1 MTKSSTFRFKQT
13 PAYLVAASLLM
24 GMVSGCSSP
33 SATAPESE
41 PAKQTAENKPQ
52 TPVEL
57 TMAPY
62 FLNMT
67 DEEFDQI
74 MIKPLK
80 EKYPHITLKI
90 VRDDITK
97 LVAAGQTPDIV
108 YSANSRFS
116 VLQDLDIPSDLSSFV
131 KSSKMDLAKFSSPN
145 IDWIKELGPKGEI
158 YGIPFALNQMALF
171 YNKDLFD
178 KRGVPY
184 PKDGITWEEYV
195 DLVKKMTY
203 NDGGVQ
209 YRGSLPPNPEF
220 IARVRSMSLVDAA
233 TNKALINND
242 AFKSVL
248 ERVHEFYQIPG
259 MVVDGKM
266 PPNQDSFVKDQQTA
280 MYLNWIPDTLG
291 FIQKAGTQ
299 LNFDLVGAPAFK
311 DKPGVTID
319 PGAQMMVISKTSKN
333 KEAAFDAIQLFTTPE
348 VQKILNRSSRLT
360 VLADE
365 SIRKD
370 FLADL
375 PLTKDK
381 NIQGA
386 LKIKP
391 AKMAPPN
398 PYHVIVAGKV
408 NAVVTNLATGA
419 KDINTILRET
429 QEDAD
434 KAIEQELAKKK

>member
-1 MTKSSTFRFKQT
+1 MTNSRLCRFVQTSS
-13 PAYLVAASLLM
+13 YLTLSSLIL
-24 GMVSGCSSP
+24 GLLSGCSEQ
-33 SATAPESE
+33 AAP
-41 PAKQTAENKPQ
+41 AANQAETKSGDTKSN

-57 TMAPY
+57 TMTPY

-67 DEEFDQI
+67 DEEYDRI
-74 MIKPLK
+74 MIKPLAA
-80 EKYPHITLKI
+80 KYPHITLKI
-90 VRDDITK
+90 VKEDINK
-97 LVAAGQTPDIV
+97 LVAAGQTPDII

-116 VLQDLDIPSDLSSFV
+116 VLQDLDIPSDLSALV
-131 KSSKMDLAKFSSPN
+131 KSHNMDLSKFSSPN
-145 IDWIKELGPKGEI
+145 IDWIKELGTKGEI

-184 PKDGITWEEYV
+184 PKDGITWDEYIA
-195 DLVKKMTY
+195 LVKKMTY

-209 YRGSLPPNPEF
+209 FRGSLPPNPEF
-220 IARVRSMSLVDAA
+220 IARMKSMPLVDEK
-233 TNKALINND
+233 TNKSLINND

-259 MVVDGKM
+259 MVVDGKL
-266 PPNQDSFVKDQQTA
+266 PPGQDSFVKDQQTA

-291 FIQKAGTQ
+291 FIQKAGGQ
-299 LNFDLVGAPAFK
+299 LNFDLVGAPAFQ

-319 PGAQMMVISKTSKN
+319 PGAQMMVVSKTSKH
-333 KEAAFDAIQLFTTPE
+333 KEEAFEVIQFLASPE
-348 VQKILNRSSRLT
+348 VQMILNRSSRLT

-375 PLTKDK
+375 PLTKGK

-386 LKIKP
+386 LAIKP

-398 PYHVIVAGKV
+398 PYHVLVAGKI
-408 NAVVTNLATGA
+408 NGVVSNLASGA
-419 KDINTILRET
+419 KDVNTILRET

-434 KAIEQELAKKK
+434 KAIEQEVNKKK

>member
-1 MTKSSTFRFKQT
+1 MTLIHFCRLKQT
-13 PAYLVAASLLM
+13 SSLLTVGSLM
-24 GMVSGCSSP
+24 ISMLASCSSP
-33 SATAPESE
+33 DTPAAKPADSPSADS
-41 PAKQTAENKPQ
+41 KSK

-74 MIKPLK
+74 MIKPLAA
-80 EKYPHITLKI
+80 KYPHITLKI
-90 VRDDITK
+90 VREDIVK
-97 LVAAGQTPDIV
+97 LVAAGQTPDII
-108 YSANSRFS
+108 YGANSRFS
-116 VLQDLDIPSDLSSFV
+116 VLQDLDIPSDISAMV
-131 KSSKMDLAKFSSPN
+131 KSNNVDLSKFASPN
-145 IDWIKELGPKGEI
+145 IDWIKELGNKGEI
-158 YGIPFALNQMALF
+158 YGLPFALNQMALF

-178 KRGVPY
+178 KRGIPY
-184 PKDGITWEEYV
+184 PSDGLTWEEYI
-195 DLVKKMTY
+195 DLVKKLTY

-209 YRGSLPPNPEF
+209 FRGSLPPNPEF
-220 IARVRSMSLVDAA
+220 LARMKSMPLVDTA

-248 ERVHEFYQIPG
+248 DRVQEFYQIPG

-291 FIQKAGTQ
+291 FIQKAGSQ
-299 LNFDLVGAPAFK
+299 LNFDIVGAPAFK
-311 DKPGVTID
+311 EKPGVTID
-319 PGAQMMVISKTSKN
+319 PGAQMMVISKTSKH
-333 KEAAFDAIQLFTTPE
+333 KEEAFQVIQLFTSPE
-348 VQKILNRSSRLT
+348 VQNILNRSSRLT
-360 VLADE
+360 ALADE
-365 SIRKD
+365 GIRKD

-375 PLTKDK
+375 PLTKGK

-398 PYHVIVAGKV
+398 PYHVLVAGKINGVV
-408 NAVVTNLATGA
+408 NNLATGA
-419 KDINTILRET
+419 KDVNTVLRET

-434 KAIEQELAKKK
+434 KAIEQELNKKK

>member
-1 MTKSSTFRFKQT
+1 MTNIVVDRFIQKSS
-13 PAYLVAASLLM
+13 YLTVGSLLI
-24 GMVSGCSSP
+24 GLLTSCSSP
-33 SATAPESE
+33 STPASTPDMKTAD
-41 PAKQTAENKPQ
+41 AKPK

-57 TMAPY
+57 TLTPY

-74 MIKPLK
+74 MIKPLAA
-80 EKYPHITLKI
+80 KYPHITLKI
-90 VRDDITK
+90 VREDIVK

-108 YSANSRFS
+108 YGANSRFS
-116 VLQDLDIPSDLSSFV
+116 VLQDLDIPSDLSALV
-131 KSSKMDLAKFSSPN
+131 KSNNMDLNKFSSPN
-145 IDWIKELGPKGEI
+145 IDWIKELGTKGEI

-184 PKDGITWEEYV
+184 PTDGISWDDYIT
-195 DLVKKMTY
+195 LVKKMTY

-209 YRGSLPPNPEF
+209 FRGSLPPNPEF
-220 IARVRSMSLVDAA
+220 IARMKSMPLVDAK

-242 AFKSVL
+242 SFKSVL
-248 ERVHEFYQIPG
+248 DRVQEFYKIPG
-259 MVVDGKM
+259 MVVDGKL

-291 FIQKAGTQ
+291 FIQKGGSQ
-299 LNFDLVGAPAFK
+299 LNFDIVGAPSFT
-311 DKPGVTID
+311 DKPGITID
-319 PGAQMMVISKTSKN
+319 PGAQMMVISKTSQH
-333 KEAAFDAIQLFTTPE
+333 KEEAFAAIQLFASPE
-348 VQKILNRSSRLT
+348 VQNILNRSSRLT
-360 VLADE
+360 ALADE

-375 PLTKDK
+375 PLTKGK

-398 PYHVIVAGKV
+398 PYHVLVAGKI
-408 NAVVTNLATGA
+408 NGVVTNLATGA
-419 KDINTILRET
+419 KDVNTVLRET

-434 KAIEQELAKKK
+434 KAIEQELNKKK